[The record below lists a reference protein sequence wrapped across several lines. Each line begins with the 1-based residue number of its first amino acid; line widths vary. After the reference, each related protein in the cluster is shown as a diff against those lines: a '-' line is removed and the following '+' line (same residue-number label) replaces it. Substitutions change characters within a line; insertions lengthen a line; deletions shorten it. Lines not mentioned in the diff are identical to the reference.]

1 MEYKLILGAL
11 AVILQILSYGIYF
24 LGIYRGK
31 TKPHAFTWFVGG
43 VINVIAFAAMII
55 SGGGAG
61 SWSIGVNTVLCF
73 AVAGVGLYQKAVQYD
88 LSDWLALA
96 GGILGA
102 ILWGIT
108 KNSLAAVLLV
118 AVSDVI
124 AFVPTFRKAYRLPYE
139 ENASSFALGT
149 INYIIALFAL
159 QTFTMTTWLYPAEI
173 IVVDAAL
180 VILILIRRKKLLK

>member
-73 AVAGVGLYQKAVQYD
+73 AVAGLGLYQKAVQYD

-96 GGILGA
+96 GDIWGA
-102 ILWGIT
+102 FLCNAP
-108 KNSLAAVLLV
+108 KNCTQYS
-118 AVSDVI
+118 
-124 AFVPTFRKAYRLPYE
+124 
-139 ENASSFALGT
+139 
-149 INYIIALFAL
+149 
-159 QTFTMTTWLYPAEI
+159 
-173 IVVDAAL
+173 
-180 VILILIRRKKLLK
+180 